1 MTWAG
6 GGARGEIGRKYRWSY
21 KSLIT
26 MCSLDQE
33 TPEEKTRIGE
43 INPN

>member
-6 GGARGEIGRKYRWSY
+6 GAGGGGSWEKIRWSY